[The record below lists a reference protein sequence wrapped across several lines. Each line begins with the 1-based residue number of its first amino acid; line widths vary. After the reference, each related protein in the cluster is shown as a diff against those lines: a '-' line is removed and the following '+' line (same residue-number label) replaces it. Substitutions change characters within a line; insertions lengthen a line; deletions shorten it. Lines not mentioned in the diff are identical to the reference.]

1 MANYNYD
8 FKYKRYNRNKATI
21 STKAVFLALI
31 NICRH
36 NWLQIYKIL
45 MKHEFLRVEEM
56 TDLFQF
62 FIYTNMCRVSGF
74 EFLGELHCI
83 SLLPPI
89 FIFFFY
95 IKINVNLQI
104 KEINKC
110 LLVFAVLLI
119 LRLNT
124 QNVPYFYYIVKCK
137 HLI

>member
-1 MANYNYD
+1 
-8 FKYKRYNRNKATI
+8 
-21 STKAVFLALI
+21 
-31 NICRH
+31 
-36 NWLQIYKIL
+36 
-45 MKHEFLRVEEM
+45 M

-124 QNVPYFYYIVKCK
+124 QNVPYFFYIVKCK
-137 HLI
+137 QKNKNGYVFFIFIYNSISKVLDYNKL